1 MNIDVNVLCLSVCRL
16 TPYVYWST
24 VHHVRWK
31 TTHCQNVIAH
41 SLLGSCWR
49 QVSFNP
55 DSGLAPG
62 STNMHNEAI
71 ASLAF

>member
-1 MNIDVNVLCLSVCRL
+1 MPVSLSSDSVHVLE
-16 TPYVYWST
+16 
-24 VHHVRWK
+24 
-31 TTHCQNVIAH
+31 HCASRQVEDDSLPESIAH

-55 DSGLAPG
+55 DSRLAPG